1 VRITLVHNPGAGSQA
16 KDDARKLEKLL
27 SRAGHEPRYVSSK
40 DGDWKR
46 ALKKRADLV
55 VVAGGDGTVGRVI
68 RRMAGRDVPV
78 AVLPS
83 GTANNIARTFGL
95 LDHQFDELVEGWEAA
110 RRVKLDLGVAKGPW
124 GERYFIEGL
133 GVGLFAAMLARPKK
147 ADTKR
152 ASPESVV
159 DRALRRLQDM
169 AVHGEAVDVAAALD
183 GKDIS
188 GRYLLFEAIN
198 LRYVGPN
205 MFLAP
210 NGKPGD
216 GLLDVVLVTEDERAR
231 LVEYL
236 NHWQENR
243 ERLATLPTRRGRRL
257 QIEWTGYELHIDDKL
272 YPRKKDDPEKMV
284 GIVEAGIKTEAVEV
298 LVPPAR
304 ERRD

>member
-1 VRITLVHNPGAGSQA
+1 MRITLVHNPGAGSQA

-133 GVGLFAAMLARPKK
+133 GVGLFAAMLARPQ
-147 ADTKR
+147 R
-152 ASPESVV
+152 WSPYMPAAIQGSCQP
-159 DRALRRLQDM
+159 RRRR
-169 AVHGEAVDVAAALD
+169 
-183 GKDIS
+183 DIPLK
-188 GRYLLFEAIN
+188 GQAFWPA
-198 LRYVGPN
+198 
-205 MFLAP
+205 
-210 NGKPGD
+210 
-216 GLLDVVLVTEDERAR
+216 TR
-231 LVEYL
+231 L
-236 NHWQENR
+236 
-243 ERLATLPTRRGRRL
+243 GRRL
-257 QIEWTGYELHIDDKL
+257 AEGASAPRWVRLKDAVLQTGALGAHQPGAL
-272 YPRKKDDPEKMV
+272 GVSWSMPGRGPR
-284 GIVEAGIKTEAVEV
+284 EAAQ
-298 LVPPAR
+298 LR
-304 ERRD
+304 